1 MILFLKKTKHPLTL
15 FKDALFFLFLAQSFF
30 IHSQTKVKNDDFNN
44 MLQSL
49 LKHSVTE
56 VNPNQINLNSDII
69 ILDSREKEEY
79 NVSHIPNAKWIGY
92 ETFNSGNLNNIP
104 KDSKIIVYCTVG
116 YRSEKT
122 AEKLIKLGYT
132 NVSNLY
138 GGIFEWIHSG
148 KKIISDSIT
157 KNVHTYNKEWS
168 KWLNKNSANA
178 IY

>member
-1 MILFLKKTKHPLTL
+1 M
-15 FKDALFFLFLAQSFF
+15 LFFKKEFKLSYRYLKLVLIFLILLETNFA
-30 IHSQTKVKNDDFNN
+30 HSQVIDSDFNN
-44 MLQSL
+44 MLHSL
-49 LKHSVTE
+49 LKHTVTE
-56 VNPNQINLNSDII
+56 VNPNNFDLKSDLV

-92 ETFNSGNLNNIP
+92 ETFNSENLNNIP

-148 KKIISDSIT
+148 KKVVNDSIT